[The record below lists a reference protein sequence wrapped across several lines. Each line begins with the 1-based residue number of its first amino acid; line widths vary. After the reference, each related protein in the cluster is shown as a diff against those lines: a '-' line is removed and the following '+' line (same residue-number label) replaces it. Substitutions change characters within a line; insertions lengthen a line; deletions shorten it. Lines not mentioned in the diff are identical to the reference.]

1 MVKLFHCCN
10 RFSNGKDE
18 RTKGLQQSLC
28 GYNIKR
34 QGYKDD
40 EWSDG
45 IKYFKS
51 TFKRFASS
59 SMEVYLMRLSHCLV
73 YNHPHTEVCTTS
85 GESVEKII
93 ILLDIR
99 QYCAIYLYIKG
110 PIPLLHWYCPWPE
123 ENREVF
129 RKMKMPF
136 TTMKSILKIWFPE
149 IRSQDTILSLV
160 AG

>member
-45 IKYFKS
+45 IKYFKK

-59 SMEVYLMRLSHCLV
+59 SMLLSHCLV
-73 YNHPHTEVCTTS
+73 YNHPPTEVCTTS
-85 GESVEKII
+85 GESVAKII

-110 PIPLLHWYCPWPE
+110 PLLLLHWYCQW
-123 ENREVF
+123 RGIARWRGIVGLDLRWTYDVRLF
-129 RKMKMPF
+129 SAKKLASDWL
-136 TTMKSILKIWFPE
+136 T
-149 IRSQDTILSLV
+149 
-160 AG
+160 